1 MRRLAL
7 ALLLFCA
14 GPAQAQTGWILS
26 SPDGRAESGERF
38 EVVVVAPPGE
48 TLPDEIVLRVR
59 SAYTDIVVTLQAR
72 APAEAGRRRYGG
84 RMPPGAAGPTTMTL
98 DDYSSNLLVMLVA
111 RRDAVGALTTP
122 DAAEVEPP
130 LSANEPIYVVLGARD
145 GVTARFQLSFKYRL
159 FDYGSGFGQDQP
171 WLAGFYFAY
180 TQTSLWDLSSDSKAF
195 RDTSYRPSLF
205 WKWERT
211 DNRTWIDGARIGGE
225 HESNGRDGPRSR
237 SINVLFVQPEWRWPV
252 GGGSFEF
259 APRVK
264 RYMDKE
270 ENPDIE
276 RYRGHVDWR
285 VRYDT
290 GGNWIA
296 SALARTGT
304 SGRGSLQLD
313 LARRTRDLKFGP
325 ISGYVYF
332 QYFNGW
338 GEDILDYNVRRNAQI
353 RAGFAI
359 VP

>member
-1 MRRLAL
+1 MRWA
-7 ALLLFCA
+7 ALLLMCHA
-14 GPAQAQTGWILS
+14 GILWAQAPWILS
-26 SPDGRAESGERF
+26 SPQGRAVAGERF
-38 EVVVVAPPGE
+38 SVVVVAPGGAA
-48 TLPDEIVLRVR
+48 LPEEIALRVNTAT
-59 SAYTDIVVTLQAR
+59 SNIIITLQASG
-72 APAEAGRRRYGG
+72 PAQDGRRAYGG
-84 RMPPGAAGPTTMTL
+84 RVPPAAAGAATLTL
-98 DDYSSNLLVMLVA
+98 DELPSNELVLLVT
-111 RRDAVGALTTP
+111 RRDAVGALTTGGHD
-122 DAAEVEPP
+122 DAEPP
-130 LSANEPIYVVLGARD
+130 LQENEPTYFVMGVRD

-159 FDYGSGFGQDQP
+159 FDYGSGFGQERP

-180 TQTSLWDLSSDSKAF
+180 TQTSTWDLSSDSKAF

-211 DNRTWIDGARIGGE
+211 DDRTWIDGARLGAE

-237 SINVLFVQPEWRWPV
+237 SINVLFLQPEWRWTV
-252 GGGSFEF
+252 GGGNIEF

-264 RYMDKE
+264 RYLDKE

-276 RYRGHVDWR
+276 QYRGHVDWKL
-285 VRYDT
+285 RYDT

-304 SGRGSLQLD
+304 AGKGSVQLD

-325 ISGYVYF
+325 ISGYVYL

-338 GEDILDYNVRRNAQI
+338 GEDILDYNVRRNSQI
-353 RAGFAI
+353 RVGFAI